1 MVEDRL
7 GARPLVGPAR
17 RRNYS
22 FLRPDLQIHLHR
34 FLIRNRMPFA
44 TLPTEPALVAID
56 PNPAEPRSAAVTTAR
71 PFAASA
77 RKRLFLAVTILL
89 CLLVALNI
97 MIDRT
102 ARTSL
107 RHQMLT
113 RLETIPAD
121 TDCIFLGNSLVE
133 AGCDVPA
140 FLRAWPDSAGAPKA
154 VNLALGATSPVEH
167 YLILKKA
174 LEKPLKVK
182 YLIYGFFDDQL
193 NAAADGNWSDLVG
206 NRAFSYYFP
215 RDAAELYAPGSVMK
229 RWQLELTARI
239 PMLSE
244 RSSLWG
250 KVEKL
255 RRKFEDVGVPPQKS
269 NRFGRVADFAAL
281 EAVDVPSFNRR
292 CSAVV
297 TNQQGFSPALQRV
310 INLAHE
316 HGAQVI
322 LLEMPMPS
330 RHRTVFYSSSA
341 WSNLQA
347 YLRSLALQQKAVY
360 LAASDWVKD
369 DADFEDV
376 THLNEQGAKVFSAQ
390 LAQAIARLG
399 RAHLVSTAGVRSS
412 SGAAEPGMERGW

>member
-1 MVEDRL
+1 MR
-7 GARPLVGPAR
+7 
-17 RRNYS
+17 
-22 FLRPDLQIHLHR
+22 I
-34 FLIRNRMPFA
+34 A
-44 TLPTEPALVAID
+44 TLSTEPVLVTVD
-56 PNPAEPRSAAVTTAR
+56 PNPVDSRSAATATSR
-71 PFAASA
+71 PFAGSV
-77 RKRLFLAVTILL
+77 RTRLFLAAAILL
-89 CLLVALNI
+89 FLLLALNI
-97 MIDRT
+97 LIHRT

-113 RLETIPAD
+113 RLESIPAD

-140 FLRAWPDSAGAPKA
+140 FLEAWPDSTGAPKA

-174 LEKPLKVK
+174 FEKPLKVK

-215 RDAAELYAPGSVMK
+215 RDAAELYAPGSAMK

-297 TNQQGFSPALQRV
+297 TNRQGFSPALQRI

-316 HGAQVI
+316 HGVQVI

-330 RHRTVFYSSSA
+330 RHRTVFYSSPA
-341 WSNLQA
+341 WTHLQT
-347 YLRSLALQQKAVY
+347 YLQSLAAQQKAVY
-360 LAASDWVKD
+360 LAANDWVTD
-369 DADFEDV
+369 DANFEDV

-390 LAQAIARLG
+390 LAQTIARL
-399 RAHLVSTAGVRSS
+399 R
-412 SGAAEPGMERGW
+412 PNQ